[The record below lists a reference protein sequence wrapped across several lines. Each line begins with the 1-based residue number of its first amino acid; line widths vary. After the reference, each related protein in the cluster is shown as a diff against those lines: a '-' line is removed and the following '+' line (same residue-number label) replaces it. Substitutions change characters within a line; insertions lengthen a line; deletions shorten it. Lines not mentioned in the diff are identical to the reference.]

1 MEPTI
6 INDRQQKD
14 KKKLLNIKYSS
25 IEEKRIYQ
33 CTNIFRRKLILLGQS
48 KLMFY
53 LQYSKRTDTY
63 GTTLSR
69 YDQKVQTHAIP
80 HCHDT
85 ITHCIILMHNQFF
98 IA

>member
-1 MEPTI
+1 
-6 INDRQQKD
+6 
-14 KKKLLNIKYSS
+14 
-25 IEEKRIYQ
+25 
-33 CTNIFRRKLILLGQS
+33 
-48 KLMFY
+48 MFY

-85 ITHCIILMHNQFF
+85 ITHCIILMH
-98 IA
+98 